1 MTECFVGFDTS
12 NYTTSVAVCEK
23 SGKIIANL
31 KSPLSVSDGE
41 RGLRQ
46 SDAVFAHVKN
56 LPELC
61 DELSEIL
68 SELKPVA
75 VGCSSKPRDIEGSY
89 MPCFL
94 SGIAAAHSFAA
105 GYGLQIY
112 NFSHQAGH
120 VKAALYSSGAKIDG
134 DFVAFHVSGGTTEIL
149 YVKQENNGELS
160 IKKIGGTKDLN
171 AGQSIDR
178 VGVAMGLRFPCGR
191 EMDELALS
199 NTTATKDVR
208 ISVDGLECNL
218 SGLENLSLKLYENK
232 NDRALTSAFAFE
244 FLYKTFAKL
253 TENIREIYYEIP
265 IVYAGGVMSSRY
277 ISSRLKRDN
286 AYFALPEFSSD
297 NAAGIALLARD
308 KYLRENK

>member
-12 NYTTSVAVCEK
+12 NYTTSIAVCDK
-23 SGKIIANL
+23 DGKIIANL
-31 KSPLSVSDGE
+31 KSPLTVSEGE

-68 SELKPVA
+68 SELSPIA
-75 VGCSSKPRDIEGSY
+75 VGCSSKPRDVAGSY

-105 GYGLQIY
+105 GRGLPVY
-112 NFSHQAGH
+112 NFSHQTGH

-134 DFVAFHVSGGTTEIL
+134 DFIAFHVSGGTTEIL
-149 YVKQENNGELS
+149 YVKQEKNGDIS

-171 AGQSIDR
+171 AGQSVDR
-178 VGVAMGLRFPCGR
+178 IGVVMGLRFPCGR
-191 EMDELALS
+191 EMDGLALS
-199 NTTATKDVR
+199 NEKAVKKAVV
-208 ISVDGLECNL
+208 SVSGTECNL
-218 SGLENLSLKLYENK
+218 SGLENLSVKLYEETGDK
-232 NDRALTSAFAFE
+232 ALTSAFAFS
-244 FLYKTFAKL
+244 FLAETFSKL
-253 TENIREIYYEIP
+253 TDNLRDVYGDLP
-265 IVYAGGVMSSRY
+265 VVYAGGVMSSRF
-277 ISSRLKRDN
+277 ISSRLKRDG

-297 NAAGIALLARD
+297 NAAGIALLARE

>member
-1 MTECFVGFDTS
+1 MIECFVGFDTS

-23 SGKIIANL
+23 NGKIIANL
-31 KSPLSVSDGE
+31 KSPLAVSEGE

-68 SELKPVA
+68 SGLTPVA

-105 GYGLQIY
+105 GRGLSVY

-134 DFVAFHVSGGTTEIL
+134 DFIAFHVSGGTTEIL
-149 YVKQENNGELS
+149 YVKQEKNSGLS

-178 VGVAMGLRFPCGR
+178 IGVAMGLRFPCGR

-199 NTTATKDVR
+199 NAMPVKDIH

-218 SGLENLSLKLYENK
+218 SGLENLSLKLYEK
-232 NDRALTSAFAFE
+232 AGDRALTSAFAFE
-244 FLYKTFAKL
+244 FLYRTFAKL
-253 TENIREIYYEIP
+253 TENIREIYPDIP

-277 ISSRLKRDN
+277 ISSRLKGNN